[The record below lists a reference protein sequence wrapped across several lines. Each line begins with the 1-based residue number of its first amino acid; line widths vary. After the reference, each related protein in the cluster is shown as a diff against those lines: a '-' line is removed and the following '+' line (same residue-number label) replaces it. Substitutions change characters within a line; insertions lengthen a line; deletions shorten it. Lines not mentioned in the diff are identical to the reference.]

1 MTEVHTMARLRV
13 LGFVTAVFLVVAVVA
28 AAQGYVVILKSG
40 HKIRCKE
47 AMRIEG
53 PNAILTL
60 ATGTLASYPLQLVDL
75 VETERYNQLG
85 LGNALLIEELSV
97 HGTPIPTPTPYTSLG
112 QHATIDGGGGG
123 GPVLGTTAE
132 PTAVPTPG
140 IKLQSDKYHDERIEQ
155 AFTKIFDEKELLI
168 YSTSRGTQSDHFFVQ
183 TTTDS
188 EREVFQA
195 LETVAE
201 AYVLI
206 NRIHPEISPAAVEL
220 KMIQTSGK
228 PAGTFRLTP
237 ALAKELAEG
246 ETPTQTFY
254 IKNVIF

>member
-1 MTEVHTMARLRV
+1 MARLRV
-13 LGFVTAVFLVVAVVA
+13 LGFVTAVFLAVAVAA

-47 AMRIEG
+47 PMRIEG
-53 PNAILTL
+53 PNAVLVL
-60 ATGTLASYPLQLVDL
+60 ATGTLTSYPVLLVDL

-85 LGNALLIEELSV
+85 LGDALLIEELSV
-97 HGTPIPTPTPYTSLG
+97 HGTPIPTPTPRTSLG
-112 QHATIDGGGGG
+112 RYATIDAGGEGGSA
-123 GPVLGTTAE
+123 LGSTVE
-132 PTAVPTPG
+132 PTPAPTPG
-140 IKLQSDKYHDERIEQ
+140 IKLQTEKYHDERIDQ
-155 AFTKIFDEKELLI
+155 AFSKIFDQKELLI
-168 YSTSRGTQSDHFFVQ
+168 YTTSRGTQPDHFFVQ

-188 EREVFQA
+188 EREVFDA

-237 ALAKELAEG
+237 ALAKELAGG
-246 ETPTQTFY
+246 ETPAQTFY

>member
-1 MTEVHTMARLRV
+1 MARLRV
-13 LGFVTAVFLVVAVVA
+13 SGFVAAFLLVVAVMF

-47 AMRIEG
+47 PMRIEG

-85 LGNALLIEELSV
+85 FGDALLIEELSV
-97 HGTPIPTPTPYTSLG
+97 EGTPIPTPTPKTSLG
-112 QHATIDGGGGG
+112 QHATINGGGGVG
-123 GPVLGTTAE
+123 GSLGTTIE
-132 PTAVPTPG
+132 PTPVPTPG
-140 IKLQSDKYHDERIEQ
+140 IKLQSEKYHDERVDQ
-155 AFTKIFDEKELLI
+155 AFSKIFDEKELLI
-168 YSTSRGTQSDHFFVQ
+168 YTTSRGTQPDYFFVQ

-188 EREVFQA
+188 EKEVFDA

-201 AYVLI
+201 AFVLI
-206 NRIHPEISPAAVEL
+206 NRIHPDISPAAVEL
-220 KMIQTSGK
+220 KMVQTSGK

-237 ALAKELAEG
+237 ALAKELADG

>member
-1 MTEVHTMARLRV
+1 MARLRV
-13 LGFVTAVFLVVAVVA
+13 LGFVTAVLLVVAVVV

-47 AMRIEG
+47 PMRIEG

-60 ATGTLASYPLQLVDL
+60 AAGTLASYPLQLVDL

-85 LGNALLIEELSV
+85 LGNALMIEELSV
-97 HGTPIPTPTPYTSLG
+97 QGTPIPTPTPYTSLG
-112 QHATIDGGGGG
+112 QHATIDSGGGG
-123 GPVLGTTAE
+123 GPALGSTTE
-132 PTAVPTPG
+132 PTPVPTPG
-140 IKLQSDKYHDERIEQ
+140 IKLQAEKYHDERVDQ
-155 AFTKIFDEKELLI
+155 AFSKIFDEKELLI
-168 YSTSRGTQSDHFFVQ
+168 YTTSRGTQPDHFFVY

-188 EREVFQA
+188 EREVFDA

-201 AYVLI
+201 AFVLI
-206 NRIHPEISPAAVEL
+206 IRIHPEISPAAVEL
-220 KMIQTSGK
+220 QMVQTSGK

-237 ALAKELAEG
+237 DLARELADG

-254 IKNVIF
+254 IKHVIF

>member
-1 MTEVHTMARLRV
+1 MFRTRL
-13 LGFVTAVFLVVAVVA
+13 LGFVTAILLVVAVASA
-28 AAQGYVVILKSG
+28 AGGYVVILKSG

-47 AMRIEG
+47 PMRIEG

-85 LGNALLIEELSV
+85 LGDALMIEELSV

-112 QHATIDGGGGG
+112 QHASIDAGGG
-123 GPVLGTTAE
+123 GPVTLGTTVE
-132 PTAVPTPG
+132 PTPLPTPG
-140 IKLQSDKYHDERIEQ
+140 IKLQDEDYHDERVKQ
-155 AFTKIFDEKELLI
+155 AFSRIFDDKELLI
-168 YSTSRGTQSDHFFVQ
+168 YRTSRGTQPDYFFVQ

-188 EREVFQA
+188 EREVFTA
-195 LETVAE
+195 LEVVAE

-206 NRIHPEISPAAVEL
+206 SQIHPEIAPPAVEL
-220 KMIQTSGK
+220 EMIQTSGK

-237 ALAKELAEG
+237 ELANELASG
-246 ETPTQTFY
+246 ETPAQAFY

>member
-1 MTEVHTMARLRV
+1 MARLRV
-13 LGFVTAVFLVVAVVA
+13 FGFATAMLLVVGLLV

-60 ATGTLASYPLQLVDL
+60 ATGAVASYPLALVDL

-85 LGNALLIEELSV
+85 FGDALLIEELEI
-97 HGTPIPTPTPYTSLG
+97 HGTPIPTPTPFTPLG
-112 QHATIDGGGGG
+112 QHARIDAGGDTGGA
-123 GPVLGTTAE
+123 VLGSTVE
-132 PTAVPTPG
+132 PTPVPTPG
-140 IKLQSDKYHDERIEQ
+140 IQLRQEGYHDERVEE
-155 AFTKIFDEKELLI
+155 AFAKIFDDKELLI
-168 YSTSRGTQSDHFFVQ
+168 YRTSQGSQADFFFVQ

-188 EREVFQA
+188 EREVFEA

-201 AYVLI
+201 AYYLI
-206 NRIHPEISPAAVEL
+206 NRIHAEIAPAAVEL
-220 KMIQTSGK
+220 EMVQTSGK

-237 ALAKELAEG
+237 GLAKELAED
-246 ETPTQTFY
+246 ETATQSFY

>member
-1 MTEVHTMARLRV
+1 MARLRI
-13 LGFVTAVFLVVAVVA
+13 LGFVAAIFLVVAVVA

-47 AMRIEG
+47 PMRIEG

-60 ATGTLASYPLQLVDL
+60 AAGTLTSYPLALVDL

-85 LGNALLIEELSV
+85 FGNALLIEELSV
-97 HGTPIPTPTPYTSLG
+97 HGTPIPTPTPRTSLG
-112 QHATIDGGGGG
+112 QHATIDAAGPGEG
-123 GPVLGTTAE
+123 GPALGTTAD
-132 PTAVPTPG
+132 PTPAPTPG
-140 IKLQSDKYHDERIEQ
+140 IKLQSEKYHDERVDQ
-155 AFTKIFDEKELLI
+155 AFSKIFDEKDLLI
-168 YSTSRGTQSDHFFVQ
+168 YTTSRGTQPDHFFVQ

-188 EREVFQA
+188 EREVFAA

-206 NRIHPEISPAAVEL
+206 NRIHPEIAPAAVEL
-220 KMIQTSGK
+220 QMTQTTGK

-237 ALAKELAEG
+237 ALAKELADG
-246 ETPTQTFY
+246 DTPIQTFY
-254 IKNVIF
+254 IRNVIF